1 MNAKGA
7 KPLGKTDKAEFTKG
21 PELAD
26 KVPPVG
32 GLSPEEALNRAEKA
46 VDAVAKEFE
55 GMLAGELDEVDALM
69 AAYKQTSSQANL
81 DALFGRIHNLRG
93 QGTTL
98 GYPLITRIGTS
109 FCRYII
115 DRDPSKPV
123 KAPLIEQHLQALR
136 IVLKERT
143 ESEGDAVSKQVA
155 EALETAVDKE
165 LA

>member
-1 MNAKGA
+1 MSTSDG
-7 KPLGKTDKAEFTKG
+7 KPIGKTDSAEFSKG
-21 PELAD
+21 PALAD

-32 GLSPEEALNRAEKA
+32 GLSQDEALKRAEAA
-46 VDAVAKEFE
+46 VEAVAKEFE
-55 GMLAGELDEVDALM
+55 GMLGEELDEIDVLM
-69 AAYKQTSSQANL
+69 AAYKANPNQANL
-81 DALFGRIHNLRG
+81 DPLFGRIHNLRG

-115 DRDPSKPV
+115 DHEPSKQV
-123 KAPLIEQHLQALR
+123 KAALIEQHLQALR

-143 ESEGDAVSKQVA
+143 ESDGDAVSKQVA
-155 EALETAVDKE
+155 EALEIAVDKE

>member
-1 MNAKGA
+1 MADKGG
-7 KPLGKTDKAEFTKG
+7 KPIGKSDKAEFTKA
-21 PELAD
+21 PVLAD
-26 KVPPVG
+26 KVPPIG
-32 GLSPEEALNRAEKA
+32 GLSADEAVKRAEKA
-46 VDAVAKEFE
+46 VADVAKEFE
-55 GMLAGELDEVDALM
+55 GMLGEELDEIDVLM
-69 AAYKQTSSQANL
+69 AAYKADPTKENL
-81 DALFGRIHNLRG
+81 DPLFGRIHNLRG

-115 DRDPSKPV
+115 DRNPAKPV

-136 IVLKERT
+136 IVLKERK
-143 ESEGDAVSKQVA
+143 ESEGDALSKQVA

>member
-1 MNAKGA
+1 MSNAGG
-7 KPLGKTDKAEFTKG
+7 KPIGKTETAEFSKG
-21 PELAD
+21 PALAD

-32 GLSPEEALNRAEKA
+32 GLSQDEALKRAEAA
-46 VDAVAKEFE
+46 VEAVAKEFE
-55 GMLAGELDEVDALM
+55 GMLSDELDEMDILM
-69 AAYKQTSSQANL
+69 AAYKANPSKETL
-81 DALFGRIHNLRG
+81 DPLFGRVHNLRG

-115 DRDPSKPV
+115 DQDPSKQV
-123 KAPLIEQHLQALR
+123 KAALIEQHLQALR